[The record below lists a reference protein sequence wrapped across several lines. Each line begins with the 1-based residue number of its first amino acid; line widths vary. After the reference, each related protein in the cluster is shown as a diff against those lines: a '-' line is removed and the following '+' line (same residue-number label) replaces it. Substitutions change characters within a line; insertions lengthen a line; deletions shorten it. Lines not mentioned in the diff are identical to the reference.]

1 MLQTFNRRKKTL
13 ILIFA
18 SSTVLLFIMLGGSF
32 IPESAYDANFSIK
45 NQSPSLSHIFGT
57 DFMGRDM
64 FFRTWKG
71 LTVSLVVGL
80 SAAIISALIALALG
94 ITAALSRKADVVISW
109 LIDLLLAVPHIVLLI
124 LISIAL
130 GKGVVGVVVGV
141 ALTHWAA
148 LTRIIRAEVLSV
160 RNAPF
165 VQQANKLGMSKWR
178 IAKKHMIPHLFPQF
192 VVGTLLIF
200 PHAILHEASITFL
213 GFGLS
218 PEQPAIGIILSESLK
233 YITSGAW
240 WLAFFPGLMLV
251 CIILLFD
258 ALGEQLSALLNPRKS
273 RE

>member
-1 MLQTFNRRKKTL
+1 MIHAINRRKRTL
-13 ILIFA
+13 LLIIA
-18 SSTVLLFIMLGGSF
+18 SSSLLLCIMIGGYF
-32 IPESAYDANFSIK
+32 IPESAYEANFAIK
-45 NQSPSLSHIFGT
+45 NSSPTLEHLFGT

-71 LTVSLVVGL
+71 LTISLLVGL
-80 SAAIISALIALALG
+80 SAALISAVIALFLG
-94 ITAALSRKADVVISW
+94 VTAAMWRRADIVISW
-109 LIDLLLAVPHIVLLI
+109 LVDLLLAVPHIVLLI

-130 GKGVVGVVVGV
+130 GKGEVGVIVGV

-148 LTRIIRAEVLSV
+148 LTRIIRAEVLSI

-165 VQQANKLGMSKWR
+165 VQHASKLGMSKWR
-178 IAKKHMIPHLFPQF
+178 IATKHMVPHLFPQF
-192 VVGTLLIF
+192 IVGTLLIF

-251 CIILLFD
+251 GIILLFD

>member
-1 MLQTFNRRKKTL
+1 MLKRVNRRKKTL

-18 SSTVLLFIMLGGSF
+18 SLSILLFIMAGGAF
-32 IPESAYDANFSIK
+32 IPESGYDADFSSK
-45 NQSPSLSHIFGT
+45 NQSPSLEHPFGT

-80 SAAIISALIALALG
+80 SAAMISSVIAAALG
-94 ITAALSRKADVVISW
+94 ILAAMWKKADAAISW
-109 LIDLLLAVPHIVLLI
+109 LIDLFLSVPHIVLLI

-130 GKGVVGVVVGV
+130 GKGVTGVVAGV
-141 ALTHWAA
+141 ALTHWPA
-148 LTRIIRAEVLSV
+148 LARIIRVEVLSI

-165 VQQANKLGMSKWR
+165 IEYAGKLGMGKWR
-178 IAKKHMIPHLFPQF
+178 IAYKHMIPHLFPQF
-192 VVGTLLIF
+192 ITGTLLIF

-233 YITSGAW
+233 YITGGLW

-258 ALGEQLSALLNPRKS
+258 ALGEQLSALMNPRKS

>member
-1 MLQTFNRRKKTL
+1 MLKIINRRKKTL
-13 ILIFA
+13 LLILA
-18 SSTVLLFIMLGGSF
+18 SSIMLLFIMIGGVF

-45 NQSPSLSHIFGT
+45 NQSPSFSHLFGT

-71 LTVSLVVGL
+71 LTVSLIVGL
-80 SAAIISALIALALG
+80 SAAIISACIALVLG
-94 ITAALSRKADVVISW
+94 ITAAMSRKADVVISW

-130 GKGVVGVVVGV
+130 GKGITGVVVGV

-160 RNAPF
+160 RHAPF
-165 VQQANKLGMSKWR
+165 VQHASKLGMSKWR
-178 IAKKHMIPHLFPQF
+178 IATKHMIPHLFPQF
-192 VVGTLLIF
+192 VVGILLIF

>member
-1 MLQTFNRRKKTL
+1 MLKQMNRRKKTL
-13 ILIFA
+13 FLIFT
-18 SSTVLLFIMLGGSF
+18 SSTLLLLIMLGGYL
-32 IPESAYDANFSIK
+32 IPESAYDPNFAVK
-45 NQSPSLSHIFGT
+45 NQSPSLSHWFGT

-80 SAAIISALIALALG
+80 AAAIISAVIALLLG
-94 ITAALSRKADVVISW
+94 ITAALWKKADIVISW
-109 LIDLLLAVPHIVLLI
+109 LIDLLLSVPHIVLLI

-130 GKGVVGVVVGV
+130 GKGVTGVVVGV

-165 VQQANKLGMSKWR
+165 VQQASKLGMSKWR
-178 IAKKHMIPHLFPQF
+178 IATKHMIPHLFPQF

>member
-1 MLQTFNRRKKTL
+1 MQMLANRRKKTMFL
-13 ILIFA
+13 IIA
-18 SSTVLLFIMLGGSF
+18 SFSMLLFIMIGGAL
-32 IPESAYDANFSIK
+32 IPESAYDANFTMK
-45 NQSPSLSHIFGT
+45 NQSPSISHLFGT

-80 SAAIISALIALALG
+80 
-94 ITAALSRKADVVISW
+94 TAALISAIIAVILGVVAALWRRADIVISW
-109 LIDLLLAVPHIVLLI
+109 VIDLFLAVPHIVLLI

-130 GKGVVGVVVGV
+130 GKGVTGVVIGV
-141 ALTHWAA
+141 ALTHWPA

-192 VVGTLLIF
+192 VVGTLLVF

-240 WLAFFPGLMLV
+240 WLAFFPGIMLV